1 MCAAAELNG
10 AWVKYD
16 LRVQFDEL
24 GVLHRRVKIRCFSP
38 GNSCSAKKLTPLDW
52 M

>member
-16 LRVQFDEL
+16 LSVQFDEL
-24 GVLHRRVKIRCFSP
+24 GVLHRRVKIRCFFSRQ
-38 GNSCSAKKLTPLDW
+38 LV
-52 M
+52 